1 MEINERAKIIAN
13 IQQDLVAGGLTIG
26 QAVKRLRTEVTGLQQ
41 LKFAE
46 MCKLSLRALRQI
58 EHDDANPTVNTLNS
72 IFRPF
77 GMQVGII
84 PKVKPGRWSG
94 GARKLL
100 DKSYL
105 G

>member
-1 MEINERAKIIAN
+1 MEINERAKIIAD
-13 IQQDLVAGGLTIG
+13 IQHDLAEGSLTIG

-58 EHDDANPTVNTLNS
+58 EHDNANPTINTLNS

-77 GMQVGII
+77 GMQVGIV
-84 PKVKPGRWSG
+84 PKVKLSRWGG
-94 GARKLL
+94 GARELFN
-100 DKSYL
+100 KSYR